1 MCIRDSI
8 YPTLSELCGLKP
20 PAQIDGRSFNK
31 VLLNPNSEFRHTA
44 LTQVC
49 RPWFNNQAIEQ
60 MGYSFRAETY
70 RYTQWVDFDS
80 QEILAEEFYDI
91 ETDLLQ
97 RENLAPNLGADRLK
111 QLRKVMTET
120 REQAK

>member
-1 MCIRDSI
+1 
-8 YPTLSELCGLKP
+8 
-20 PAQIDGRSFNK
+20 
-31 VLLNPNSEFRHTA
+31 
-44 LTQVC
+44 
-49 RPWFNNQAIEQ
+49 